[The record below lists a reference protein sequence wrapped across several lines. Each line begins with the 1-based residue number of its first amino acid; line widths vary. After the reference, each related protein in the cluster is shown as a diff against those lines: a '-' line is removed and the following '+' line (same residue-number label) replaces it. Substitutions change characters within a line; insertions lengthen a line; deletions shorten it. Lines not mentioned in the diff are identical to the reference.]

1 MSKSTTIRLTRAA
14 ISSAQSNSA
23 LWDAEVPGLCL
34 RTTPKG
40 SKSFVFQFRARS
52 GEQGKLKIGSYP
64 AMTID
69 EARKLARRHRVSVDS
84 GGNPSHERRSAR
96 HAATIADYAT
106 IYLGDYA
113 RKKQLVKTTVQEA
126 QRALAKFVLP
136 KLGHRKLDTI
146 RTSEITCLMASVHEL
161 SGPGQANRVKAVLS
175 KMFNLAIQD
184 QVITFNPCTAVENY
198 RIERRWDHLS
208 PKQAAALLAACDAYD
223 DQVAAN
229 VVRLLL
235 FTGARLREVL
245 KAEWAQFDL
254 EAGVWTKPSAHT
266 KSKRVHRLALP
277 DEAVAIIHEMQ
288 LSPLNKRWLFPGR
301 DPEKHRAD
309 FKRPWASILALADI
323 GHWRCHDLR
332 RTTASIMLSE
342 GADITVIGKTLGH
355 TQMQTTLSYSFLNT
369 DRQRSGLSRAVEA
382 MQAGRLDRQSSRRL
396 SPG

>member
-1 MSKSTTIRLTRAA
+1 MSKRNTNRLTRAA
-14 ISSAQSNSA
+14 ISSAHPGST
-23 LWDAEVPGLCL
+23 LWDSEVSGFCF
-34 RTTPKG
+34 RTSPSGKQ
-40 SKSFVFQFRARS
+40 SFAFQFRSAS
-52 GEQGKLKIGSYP
+52 GQGKLKIGSYP

-69 EARKLARRHRVSVDS
+69 EARKIARKHRVFVDS
-84 GGNPSHERRSAR
+84 GGNPSHERKAAR
-96 HAATIADYAT
+96 QAATVADYAE
-106 IYLGDYA
+106 IYLGQYA
-113 RKKQLVKTTVQEA
+113 RKKQLASTTVKEA
-126 QRALAKFVLP
+126 QRALLKFVFP
-136 KLGHRKLDTI
+136 KLGARKLETI
-146 RTSEITCLMASVHEL
+146 RTSEITSLMASVHEV

-184 QVITFNPCTAVENY
+184 QVVTFNPCIAVENY
-198 RIERRWDHLS
+198 SIERRWDHLS

-254 EAGVWTKPSAHT
+254 EAGFWTKPSAHT
-266 KSKRVHRLALP
+266 KSRRVHRLALP
-277 DEAVAIIHEMQ
+277 DPALAIVREMQ
-288 LSPLNKRWLFPGR
+288 LNPLSKRWLFPGR

-309 FKRPWASILALADI
+309 FKRPWASILVLAGI

-355 TQMQTTLSYSFLNT
+355 TQMQTTLSYSFLNS
-369 DRQRSGLSRAVEA
+369 DAQRNGLSKAVVAMRA
-382 MQAGRLDRQSSRRL
+382 G
-396 SPG
+396 